1 MGLLDFVVHR
11 GTMFT
16 NDEIEL
22 LDKNFINISE
32 FTDNKYNFHQKYIE
46 KDVQLLEAI
55 GVNRHEINYRHKHFK
70 HKEIEIVIQCLKYNV
85 TNKRQMLNL
94 YGFYGMDVPS
104 SGKVLFIDIIGS
116 GFFHLIKYDN
126 NGNVSLK
133 NKEIF
138 KKKVEDTFESLN
150 IK

>member
-1 MGLLDFVVHR
+1 MGLLDFVVHK
-11 GTMFT
+11 GTKFT
-16 NDEIEL
+16 DDEIEL
-22 LDKNFINISE
+22 LDKHFINISE
-32 FTDNKYNFHQKYIE
+32 FTNNEYNFHQKYLE

-85 TNKRQMLNL
+85 TNKRQILNL
-94 YGFYGMDVPS
+94 YGFYGIDVPS
-104 SGKVLFIDIIGS
+104 PGKVLFIDIYGA

-126 NGNVSLK
+126 NGNISLK

-138 KKKVEDTFESLN
+138 KKSINRTFNSLN
-150 IK
+150 I